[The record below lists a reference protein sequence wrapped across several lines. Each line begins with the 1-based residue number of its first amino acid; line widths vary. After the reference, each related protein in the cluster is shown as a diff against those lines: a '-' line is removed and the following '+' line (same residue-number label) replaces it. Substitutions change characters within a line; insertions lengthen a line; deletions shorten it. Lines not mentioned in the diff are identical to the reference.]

1 MKTIRKGARPITV
14 QGREYSWLRGRTVT
28 EIRNLETNKAV
39 HVEHAKLE
47 QIVAITPACD
57 CCGEN
62 IYNEPDIETPV
73 VMPKAVRH
81 YIMANA
87 L

>member
-1 MKTIRKGARPITV
+1 
-14 QGREYSWLRGRTVT
+14 
-28 EIRNLETNKAV
+28 V

-62 IYNEPDIETPV
+62 IYNEPDILTAV